1 MKLTE
6 RRFFNEINSKPQLE
20 PRAGAV
26 YDHTAR
32 DEHQRVGIRGA
43 AVAGEH
49 E

>member
-1 MKLTE
+1 
-6 RRFFNEINSKPQLE
+6 
-20 PRAGAV
+20 V